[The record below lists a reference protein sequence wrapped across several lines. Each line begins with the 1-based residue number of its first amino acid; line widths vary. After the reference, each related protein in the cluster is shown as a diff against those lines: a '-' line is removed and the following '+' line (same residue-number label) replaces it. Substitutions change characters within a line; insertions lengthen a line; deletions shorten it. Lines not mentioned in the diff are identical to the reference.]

1 MVLVCIELWICEDW
15 RIWLN
20 VGGPKLF
27 RFQSVFRSVGH
38 SKNDWLPTFL
48 ILYISQLRFS
58 LLNHFLRVVCLSR
71 SSTTHIYTIRQAI
84 VLALGTP
91 TSSSGLLY
99 WTIVPKQSPGSAS
112 FSSIFFHA
120 RSDMGCGLVCSW
132 DIWPFVLHLKVSFWV
147 TLPSLEPSPWGAW
160 KLNVPKKLNVCY
172 IGLSST

>member
-15 RIWLN
+15 RIWLK

-99 WTIVPKQSPGSAS
+99 WTIVPKQSPGSAR
-112 FSSIFFHA
+112 FFWSIFSEAKWH
-120 RSDMGCGLVCSW
+120 GINVGLFVYELFCSW
-132 DIWPFVLHLKVSFWV
+132 IPFKICWV
-147 TLPSLEPSPWGAW
+147 TSTLLVSPLGS
-160 KLNVPKKLNVCY
+160 NH
-172 IGLSST
+172 